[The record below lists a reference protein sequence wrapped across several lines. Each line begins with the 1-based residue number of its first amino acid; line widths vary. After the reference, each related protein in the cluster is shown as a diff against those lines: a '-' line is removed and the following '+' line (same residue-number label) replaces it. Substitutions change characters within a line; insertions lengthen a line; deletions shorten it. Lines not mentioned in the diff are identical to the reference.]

1 MKDEIDWRD
10 LPKYIVREIF
20 ITGMAAGFLI
30 VGVLLFVV
38 LWLVNK

>member
-20 ITGMAAGFLI
+20 ITGMAAGFLAA
-30 VGVLLFVV
+30 GLLLFVV
-38 LWLVNK
+38 LWITNK